1 MTFLPDAAIARLQ
14 SVATWPEFV
23 TDRYVVIDEMG
34 RGGMGAVYLARDEAL
49 GREVAVK
56 VSNAIA
62 SASLEQRIQ
71 REARILARLEHPG
84 IVPVHDVGRLADGRL
99 FYVMKRVR
107 GVTLR
112 EHLRGRP
119 AIGDRL
125 RVFERI
131 CDAVAF
137 AHAHDIVHR
146 DLTPDNVMVGEYGEV
161 LVLDW
166 GLAKS
171 ADGDADEAGAVLGTR
186 GFMSPEQASGTP
198 SDVTPRTDVYGLGG
212 ILYMLLTGVPPD
224 GDGGIRLAD
233 STEVP
238 RPLRSICLKALADAP
253 GDRYD
258 SVRAL
263 AADIARFRAGD
274 KVEAHRETLFDRT
287 ARFGRAYRTPILLVL
302 AYVVMRAVVA
312 WIAGR

>member
-14 SVATWPEFV
+14 SAATWPEFV
-23 TDRYVVIDEMG
+23 TDRYVVVDEMG
-34 RGGMGAVYLARDEAL
+34 RGGMGAVYLARDEVL

-62 SASLEQRIQ
+62 SAGLERRLQ

-112 EHLRGRP
+112 EHLRGHP
-119 AIGDRL
+119 VMGDRL

-146 DLTPDNVMVGEYGEV
+146 DLTPDNVMVGEFGEV

-224 GDGGIRLAD
+224 GDGGIRFAD
-233 STEVP
+233 SAYVP

-253 GDRYD
+253 GDRYA
-258 SVRAL
+258 SVPAL
-263 AADIARFRAGD
+263 AADIARFRSGD
-274 KVEAHRETLFDRT
+274 KVEAHHETLVDRT

-302 AYVVMRAVVA
+302 AYIVMRAVVA
-312 WIAGR
+312 WFAGW